1 MKTINLTIPEYLNYD
16 ETEWKI
22 ILAGELYERG
32 KLSLGQ
38 AADLAG
44 FSKRVFIELMGKYG
58 FSVFN
63 DSIEDLKSDIKNA

>member
-1 MKTINLTIPEYLNYD
+1 MKTINLVIPEYVNYD

-38 AADLAG
+38 AAVRKGEAIAG
-44 FSKRVFIELMGKYG
+44 AGR
-58 FSVFN
+58 
-63 DSIEDLKSDIKNA
+63 

>member
-1 MKTINLTIPEYLNYD
+1 MKTINLVIPEYVNYD

-44 FSKRVFIELMGKYG
+44 FSKRTFIELMGKYG
-58 FSVFN
+58 
-63 DSIEDLKSDIKNA
+63 LATQ